1 MHKCKNLISQTSFLF
16 LRIKYEPLCLVL
28 TPVEILNSRQFLS
41 QFETMKTISEASEKN
56 TK

>member
-1 MHKCKNLISQTSFLF
+1 MFRSHTCQILKGSQF
-16 LRIKYEPLCLVL
+16 I
-28 TPVEILNSRQFLS
+28 S